1 MNIKQKRIK
10 ACLVWL
16 LLLGAG
22 VMYRN
27 LDVLA
32 GQMNKAETVTEAATE
47 ATTGTTTEAPLKKV
61 YKKPGTPK
69 LTGRYSQKKVKL
81 IWKKVKRAQTY
92 TIYRKNKKGKY
103 VRIGST
109 KKTAYADKKVTK
121 GNYYTY
127 KVVASYEAEG
137 KPVKGKWSKAC
148 KVLADTIN
156 PKKKMIALTFDDGP
170 GPYTNSIVK
179 CLQKNNSSAT
189 FFVVGNRV
197 NSYKSAV
204 KTAYK
209 AGCEIG
215 NHSFDHSNLS
225 KLPKQ
230 SVVSQMRDTDKRVKK
245 ITGKN
250 TTVMRVPYGET
261 GGYVKSAV
269 GKPIILWSIDT
280 LDWKTRNKDKTVSA
294 VMDHVKDGDIVLM
307 HDIHKET
314 KEAALELIPKLKKKG
329 YQLVTVSELAK
340 YRGYKLKKG
349 FVYRSLRKRVS

>member
-1 MNIKQKRIK
+1 MNITWKKK
-10 ACLVWL
+10 LLKGCLVWL
-16 LLLGAG
+16 LLFGTGIIFSNFSVVAS
-22 VMYRN
+22 
-27 LDVLA
+27 
-32 GQMNKAETVTEAATE
+32 QMNTAEATE
-47 ATTGTTTEAPLKKV
+47 ATTEAPPKKV

-69 LTGRYSQKKVKL
+69 VTGRYSQKKIKL
-81 IWKKVKRAQTY
+81 TWKKVTRAKTY
-92 TIYRKNKKGKY
+92 IVYRKNKKGKY

-109 KKTAYADKKVTK
+109 KKLTYSDKKAKK

-127 KVVASYEAEG
+127 KVIASYEADG
-137 KPVKGKWSKAC
+137 QVVKGKWSKAC
-148 KVLADTIN
+148 KVLADTID

-170 GPYTNSIVK
+170 GPYTKDIVK
-179 CLQKNNSSAT
+179 CLKKNNSTAT

-197 NSYKSAV
+197 DSYKSAV
-204 KTAYK
+204 KDAYK

-215 NHSFDHSNLS
+215 NHSFDHSNLA
-225 KLPKQ
+225 KLSKQ
-230 SVVSQMRDTDKRVKK
+230 SVVSQMRDTDKKVKK

-261 GGYVKSAV
+261 GGCVKSAV

-294 VMDHVKDGDIVLM
+294 VLNHVEDGDIVLM

-314 KEAALELIPKLKKKG
+314 KAAVLEMIPKLRKKG

-349 FVYRSLRKRVS
+349 FVYRSLRKN